1 MLRLILG
8 VVVGAALGLGVG
20 WWARCRAGRCPL
32 RRIWWRWA
40 FYGAVAGAWAA
51 VGIAG

>member
-1 MLRLILG
+1 MLRLIG
-8 VVVGAALGLGVG
+8 GAVAGAALGLGVG
-20 WWARCRAGRCPL
+20 HWARCRAGRCPL

-40 FYGAVAGAWAA
+40 LYGAVAGAGAV